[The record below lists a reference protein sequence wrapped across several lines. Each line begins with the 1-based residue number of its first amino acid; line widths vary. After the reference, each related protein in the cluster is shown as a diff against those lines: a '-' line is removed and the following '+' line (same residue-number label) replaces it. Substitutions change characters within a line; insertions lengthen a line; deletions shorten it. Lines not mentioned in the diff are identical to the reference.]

1 MADPLTLA
9 IIAGTAAAAGGVA
22 QGIGTAQAGKAMRL
36 TEDEQRELDELLERR
51 RAGELGLTERERGVM
66 EQRFLAEQ
74 AGAQRELEAQA
85 LQQAAARGLSGGVS
99 GREVFLAEQAEAQ
112 AERQIRQQQNV
123 LMQQADE
130 AERAR
135 EQARIDSQIAQQKAA
150 EAQRRAGIAQAVS
163 LGLAGGAQVAQST
176 AQMQQ
181 QVKLQEAEAAARAQN
196 QEALFNFYREA
207 GISPGFTLGA

>member
-22 QGIGTAQAGKAMRL
+22 QGIGTAKAGKAMRL

-51 RAGELGLTERERGVM
+51 RRGELGLTERERGRM

-99 GREVFLAEQAEAQ
+99 GREVFLAEQAQAQ
-112 AERQIRQQQNV
+112 AERGIRQQQNV

-150 EAQRRAGIAQAVS
+150 EAQRRQGIAQAVS
-163 LGLAGGAQVAQST
+163 LGLAGGAQATQSY

-181 QVKLQEAEAAARAQN
+181 QVKLQEAEAAARAASQ
-196 QEALFNFYREA
+196 QDLFNFYLEA
-207 GISPGFTLGA
+207 GLTPGLTLGA

>member
-1 MADPLTLA
+1 MAVGLALGLTA
-9 IIAGTAAAAGGVA
+9 AGLAAAGGVA
-22 QGIGTAQAGKAMRL
+22 QGIGTAQAAKAMQL
-36 TEDEQRELDELLERR
+36 SEAEQAELEKLLERQR
-51 RAGELGLTERERGVM
+51 RGELGLSERQRGIM

-85 LQQAAARGLSGGVS
+85 LQQAAARGLAGGVS

-135 EQARIDSQIAQQKAA
+135 QEARIAGQLQQQRAA
-150 EAQRRAGIAQAVS
+150 EAQRRQGIAQAFS
-163 LGLAGGAQVAQST
+163 AGLAGAAQGVQATGAQIAS
-176 AQMQQ
+176 AEM
-181 QVKLQEAEAAARAQN
+181 KEAEQAARAKSQ
-196 QEALFNFYREA
+196 QDLFNYYRET
-207 GISPGFTLGA
+207 GMSPGLALGA

>member
-9 IIAGTAAAAGGVA
+9 ISAGTAAAAGGVA

-51 RAGELGLTERERGVM
+51 RRGELGLTERERGVM

-85 LQQAAARGLSGGVS
+85 LQQAAARGLAGGVS

-163 LGLAGGAQVAQST
+163 LGLAGGAEAAQASAT
-176 AQMQQ
+176 ILQQRQM
-181 QVKLQEAEAAARAQN
+181 QEAEAEARGQ
-196 QEALFNFYREA
+196 QLDALIRLQGGA
-207 GISPGFTLGA
+207 GGAPGFGMGA

>member
-51 RAGELGLTERERGVM
+51 RRGELGLTERERGIM

-85 LQQAAARGLSGGVS
+85 LQQAAARGLAGGVS

-123 LMQQADE
+123 LLQQADE

-150 EAQRRAGIAQAVS
+150 EAQRRAGIAQAFS
-163 LGLAGGAQVAQST
+163 LGLASAGQVAMST

-181 QVKLQEAEAAARAQN
+181 QVQLQEAEASARAQS
-196 QEALFNFYREA
+196 QEDLFNRLREA
-207 GISPGFTLGA
+207 EAAPGFGLGA

>member
-1 MADPLTLA
+1 MPVGLALGLTA
-9 IIAGTAAAAGGVA
+9 AGLAAAGGVA
-22 QGIGTAQAGKAMRL
+22 QGIGTAQAAKAMQL
-36 TEDEQRELDELLERR
+36 SEAEQAELEKLLERQR
-51 RAGELGLTERERGVM
+51 RGELGLSERQRGIM

-85 LQQAAARGLSGGVS
+85 LQQAAARGLAGGVS

-135 EQARIDSQIAQQKAA
+135 QEARIAGQLAQQRAA
-150 EAQRRAGIAQAVS
+150 EAQRRQGIAQAFS
-163 LGLAGGAQVAQST
+163 AGLAGAAQGVQATGAQIA
-176 AQMQQ
+176 AAEM
-181 QVKLQEAEAAARAQN
+181 KEAEQAARAKSQ
-196 QEALFNFYREA
+196 QDLFNYYRET
-207 GISPGFTLGA
+207 GTTPGLALGA

>member
-22 QGIGTAQAGKAMRL
+22 QGIGTAKAGKAMRL

-51 RAGELGLTERERGVM
+51 RAGELGLTERERGRM

-85 LQQAAARGLSGGVS
+85 LQQAAARGLAGGIS

-112 AERQIRQQQNV
+112 AERGIRQQQNV

-163 LGLAGGAQVAQST
+163 LGLAGGAEAAQQSAT
-176 AQMQQ
+176 ILQQRQM
-181 QVKLQEAEAAARAQN
+181 QEAEAEARG
-196 QEALFNFYREA
+196 QELDALIRLQGGA
-207 GISPGFTLGA
+207 GGAPGFGMGA

>member
-1 MADPLTLA
+1 MDPLTLA
-9 IIAGTAAAAGGVA
+9 IIAGTAAAAGGVS
-22 QGIGTAQAGKAMRL
+22 QGIGTAKAGKAMRL
-36 TEDEQRELDELLERR
+36 TEDEKRELNTLLERR
-51 RAGELGLTERERGVM
+51 RAGELGLTERERGRM

-85 LQQAAARGLSGGVS
+85 LQQAAARGLAGGVS

-112 AERQIRQQQNV
+112 AERGIRQQQNV
-123 LMQQADE
+123 LLQQADE

-181 QVKLQEAEAAARAQN
+181 QTQLAEAEAAARAQS
-196 QEALFNFYREA
+196 QEDLFNFYRETGA
-207 GISPGFTLGA
+207 APGFGLGA

>member
-1 MADPLTLA
+1 MPVGLALGLTA
-9 IIAGTAAAAGGVA
+9 AGLAAAGGVA
-22 QGIGTAQAGKAMRL
+22 QGIGTAQAAKAMQL
-36 TEDEQRELDELLERR
+36 SEAEQAELEKLLERQR
-51 RAGELGLTERERGVM
+51 RGELGLSERQRGIM

-85 LQQAAARGLSGGVS
+85 LQQAAARGLAGGVS

-135 EQARIDSQIAQQKAA
+135 QEARIAGQLAQQRAA
-150 EAQRRAGIAQAVS
+150 EAQRRQGIAQAFS
-163 LGLAGGAQVAQST
+163 AGLAGAAQGLQATGAQIA
-176 AQMQQ
+176 AAEM
-181 QVKLQEAEAAARAQN
+181 KEAEQAARAKSQ
-196 QEALFNFYREA
+196 QDLFNYYRET
-207 GISPGFTLGA
+207 GTTPGLALGA

>member
-9 IIAGTAAAAGGVA
+9 IIAGTASAAAGVA

-51 RAGELGLTERERGVM
+51 RRGELGLTERERGIM

-74 AGAQRELEAQA
+74 AGGQRELEAQA
-85 LQQAAARGLSGGVS
+85 LQQAAARGLAGGVS

-150 EAQRRAGIAQAVS
+150 EGQRRAGIAQAVS
-163 LGLAGGAQVAQST
+163 LGLAGGAEAAQAS
-176 AQMQQ
+176 ASILQQRQM
-181 QVKLQEAEAAARAQN
+181 QEAEAEARGQ
-196 QEALFNFYREA
+196 QLDALIRLQGGA
-207 GISPGFTLGA
+207 GGAPGFGMGA

>member
-1 MADPLTLA
+1 MAIGLA
-9 IIAGTAAAAGGVA
+9 LGLTAAGLAASGGVA
-22 QGIGTAQAGKAMRL
+22 QGIGTAKAAKAMQL
-36 TEDEQRELDELLERR
+36 SEAEQAELEKLLERQR
-51 RAGELGLTERERGVM
+51 RGELGLSERQRGIM

-85 LQQAAARGLSGGVS
+85 LQQAAARGLAGGVS

-112 AERQIRQQQNV
+112 AERGIRQQQNV

-135 EQARIDSQIAQQKAA
+135 QEARIAGQLQQQRAA
-150 EAQRRAGIAQAVS
+150 EAQRRQGIAQAVS
-163 LGLAGGAQVAQST
+163 AGLAGTAQGLQAASAQVSA
-176 AQMQQ
+176 AE
-181 QVKLQEAEAAARAQN
+181 LQEAEQAARAQS
-196 QEALFNFYREA
+196 QQALFNFYREA

>member
-51 RAGELGLTERERGVM
+51 RRGELGLTERERGVM

-85 LQQAAARGLSGGVS
+85 LQQAAARGLAGGVS

-163 LGLAGGAQVAQST
+163 LGLAGGAEAAQASAT
-176 AQMQQ
+176 ILQQRQM
-181 QVKLQEAEAAARAQN
+181 QEAEAEARGQ
-196 QEALFNFYREA
+196 QLDALIRLQGGA
-207 GISPGFTLGA
+207 GGAPGFGMGA

>member
-22 QGIGTAQAGKAMRL
+22 QGIGTAKAGKAMRL
-36 TEDEQRELDELLERR
+36 TEDEKRELNTLLERR
-51 RAGELGLTERERGVM
+51 RAGELGLTERERGRM

-85 LQQAAARGLSGGVS
+85 LQQAAARGLAGGVS

-112 AERQIRQQQNV
+112 AERGIRQQQNV
-123 LMQQADE
+123 LLQQADE

-163 LGLAGGAQVAQST
+163 LGLAGGAQATQT
-176 AQMQQ
+176 AAQMQQ
-181 QVKLQEAEAAARAQN
+181 QTQLAEAEAAARAQS
-196 QEALFNFYREA
+196 QEDLFNFYRETGTA
-207 GISPGFTLGA
+207 PGFGLGA

>member
-1 MADPLTLA
+1 MAVGLALGLTA
-9 IIAGTAAAAGGVA
+9 AGLAAAGGVA
-22 QGIGTAQAGKAMRL
+22 QGIGTAQAAKAMQL
-36 TEDEQRELDELLERR
+36 SEAEQAELEKLLERQR
-51 RAGELGLTERERGVM
+51 RGELGLSERQRGIM

-85 LQQAAARGLSGGVS
+85 LQQAAARGLAGGVS

-135 EQARIDSQIAQQKAA
+135 QEARIAGQLQQQRAA
-150 EAQRRAGIAQAVS
+150 EAQRRQGIAQAFS
-163 LGLAGGAQVAQST
+163 AGLAGAAQGVQATGAQIAAT
-176 AQMQQ
+176 ELA
-181 QVKLQEAEAAARAQN
+181 ETEAAARAQS
-196 QEALFNFYREA
+196 QEDLFNRLRQA
-207 GISPGFTLGA
+207 GTAPGFGLGA

>member
-51 RAGELGLTERERGVM
+51 RRGELGLTERERGVM